1 MVTKVVYKHREI
13 NFNSIEECET
23 NLQRLL
29 VDYFSNLVVPE
40 YFEKKDKEE
49 KKSFDY
55 FDNLLK
61 KDSILARIVTFIS
74 TYKRYF

>member
-1 MVTKVVYKHREI
+1 MELLSNRIAPAITRKDPSLKDFIE
-13 NFNSIEECET
+13 SIKEFVEECET

-40 YFEKKDKEE
+40 YFEKMDKEE

-55 FDNLLK
+55 FDNLLIK
-61 KDSILARIVTFIS
+61 S
-74 TYKRYF
+74 

>member
-13 NFNSIEECET
+13 NFNSIDECET